1 MNKAR
6 KIKMKKIA
14 ILGAAGQIAQLVEP
28 MLLKKDDIDM
38 ILYLRH
44 PNKLN
49 QVNEAR
55 EKVIK
60 GDASNFEELKAAL
73 AGVDLVYANLAGS
86 NIEDQ
91 AKTVV
96 KAMDANNIKRLIWV
110 SSLGIYDEVPG
121 KFGEWN
127 KNILGSY
134 LTTYRAAA
142 DQITASDLD
151 YTIIRPAWLTNKDE
165 VSYEKTVGAETP
177 FKGTEVSR
185 LSVADYIANLIEN
198 PEKDVKANVG
208 LDKPGTDGDKPA
220 WY

>member
-1 MNKAR
+1 MT
-6 KIKMKKIA
+6 KIA

-28 MLLKKDDIDM
+28 MLLKKTDVDM
-38 ILYLRH
+38 VLYLRH
-44 PNKLN
+44 PNKLH
-49 QVNEAR
+49 QVDESR
-55 EKVIK
+55 EEIIK
-60 GDASNFEELKAAL
+60 GDASNFNELKAAL

-96 KAMDANNIKRLIWV
+96 KAMDANGIKRLIWV

-142 DQITASDLD
+142 DKITESDLD

-165 VSYEKTVGAETP
+165 VSYEKTVGAQTP

-185 LSVADYIANLIEN
+185 LSVADYIVNIIEN
-198 PEKDVKANVG
+198 PEEDLKSNVG

>member
-1 MNKAR
+1 MT
-6 KIKMKKIA
+6 KIA

-28 MLLKKDDIDM
+28 MLLKKTDVDM
-38 ILYLRH
+38 VLYLRH
-44 PNKLN
+44 PNKLH
-49 QVNEAR
+49 QVDESR
-55 EKVIK
+55 EEIIK
-60 GDASNFEELKAAL
+60 GDASNFNELKAAL
-73 AGVDLVYANLAGS
+73 AGVDLVYANLAGA

-91 AKTVV
+91 AETVV
-96 KAMDANNIKRLIWV
+96 KAMDANGIKRLIWI

-121 KFGEWN
+121 KFGDWN

-142 DQITASDLD
+142 DQITESDLD

-165 VSYEKTVGAETP
+165 VNYEKTIGAQTP

-185 LSVADYIANLIEN
+185 LSVADYIVKIIKN
-198 PEKDVKANVG
+198 PEEDLKANVG
-208 LDKPGTDGDKPA
+208 LDKAGTDGDKPA

>member
-1 MNKAR
+1 MT
-6 KIKMKKIA
+6 KIA

-28 MLLKKDDIDM
+28 MLLKKTDVDM

-49 QVNEAR
+49 RVDEER
-55 EKVIK
+55 EKIIK
-60 GDASNFEELKAAL
+60 GDANNFNELKVAL

-96 KAMDANNIKRLIWV
+96 KAMDANGIKRLIWI

-121 KFGEWN
+121 KFGDWN

-142 DQITASDLD
+142 DQITESDLD

-165 VSYEKTVGAETP
+165 VNYEKTIGAQTP

-185 LSVADYIANLIEN
+185 LSVADYIVKIIEN
-198 PEKDVKANVG
+198 PEEDLKANVG
-208 LDKPGTDGDKPA
+208 LDKAGTDGDKPA

>member
-1 MNKAR
+1 
-6 KIKMKKIA
+6 MKKIA

-44 PNKLN
+44 PTKLN

-96 KAMDANNIKRLIWV
+96 QAMDANNIKRLIWV

>member
-1 MNKAR
+1 MT
-6 KIKMKKIA
+6 KIA

-28 MLLKKDDIDM
+28 MLLKKTDVDM

-49 QVNEAR
+49 RVDEER
-55 EKVIK
+55 EKIIK
-60 GDASNFEELKAAL
+60 GDANNFNELKAAL

-96 KAMDANNIKRLIWV
+96 KAMDANGIKRLIWI

-121 KFGEWN
+121 KFGDWN

-142 DQITASDLD
+142 DQITESDLD

-165 VSYEKTVGAETP
+165 VNYEKTIAAQTP

-185 LSVADYIANLIEN
+185 LSVADYIVKIIEN
-198 PEKDVKANVG
+198 PEEDLKANVG
-208 LDKPGTDGDKPA
+208 LDKAGTDGDKPA

>member
-1 MNKAR
+1 MT
-6 KIKMKKIA
+6 KITV
-14 ILGAAGQIAQLVEP
+14 LGASGQIAQLAEK
-28 MLLKKDDIDM
+28 LFLKDNNNE
-38 ILYLRH
+38 LVLFLRH
-44 PNKLN
+44 PQKLN
-49 QVNEAR
+49 QSELDKRR
-55 EKVIK
+55 EKIIV
-60 GDASNFEELKAAL
+60 GDASKLAELLPAIQGA
-73 AGVDLVYANLAGS
+73 DIVYANLAGS

-96 KAMDANNIKRLIWV
+96 KAMDEAGVKRLIWI
-110 SSLGIYDEVPG
+110 SSLGVYDEVPG

-142 DQITASDLD
+142 DQVTTSNLD

-165 VSYEKTVGAETP
+165 VDYEMTKGANTP

-185 LSVADYIANLIEN
+185 LSVASYVNDLVEN
-198 PEKDVKANVG
+198 PSKDIQANVG
-208 LDKPGTDGDKPA
+208 LNKPNTDGDKPA

>member
-1 MNKAR
+1 MT
-6 KIKMKKIA
+6 KIA

-28 MLLKKDDIDM
+28 MLLKKTDVDM
-38 ILYLRH
+38 VLYLRH
-44 PNKLN
+44 PNKLH
-49 QVNEAR
+49 QVDESR
-55 EKVIK
+55 EEIIK
-60 GDASNFEELKAAL
+60 GDASNFNELKAAL
-73 AGVDLVYANLAGS
+73 AGVDLVYANLAGA

-91 AKTVV
+91 AETVV
-96 KAMDANNIKRLIWV
+96 KAMDANGIKRLIWV
-110 SSLGIYDEVPG
+110 SSLGIYNEVPG

-142 DQITASDLD
+142 DKITESDLD

-165 VSYEKTVGAETP
+165 INYEKTVGAQTP

-185 LSVADYIANLIEN
+185 LSVADYIVNIIEN
-198 PEKDVKANVG
+198 PEEDLKSNVG
-208 LDKPGTDGDKPA
+208 LDKPGTGGDKPA

>member
-1 MNKAR
+1 
-6 KIKMKKIA
+6 MKKIA

-96 KAMDANNIKRLIWV
+96 QAMDANNIKRLIWV

>member
-1 MNKAR
+1 MT
-6 KIKMKKIA
+6 KIA

-28 MLLKKDDIDM
+28 ILLKKTDVDM
-38 ILYLRH
+38 VLYLRH
-44 PNKLN
+44 PNKLH
-49 QVNEAR
+49 QVDESR
-55 EKVIK
+55 EEIIK
-60 GDASNFEELKAAL
+60 GDASNFNELKAAL
-73 AGVDLVYANLAGS
+73 TGVDLVYANLAGS

-91 AKTVV
+91 AQNVV
-96 KAMDANNIKRLIWV
+96 KAMNANGIKRLIWV

-127 KNILGSY
+127 KNTLGSY
-134 LTTYRAAA
+134 LSTYRAAA
-142 DQITASDLD
+142 DKITESDLD

-165 VSYEKTVGAETP
+165 VNYEKTVGAQTP

-185 LSVADYIANLIEN
+185 LSVADYIVNIIEN
-198 PEKDVKANVG
+198 PAEDLKANVG

>member
-1 MNKAR
+1 MT
-6 KIKMKKIA
+6 KIA

-28 MLLKKDDIDM
+28 MILKKTDVDM
-38 ILYLRH
+38 VLYLRH
-44 PNKLN
+44 PNKLH
-49 QVNEAR
+49 QVDESR
-55 EKVIK
+55 EEIIK
-60 GDASNFEELKAAL
+60 GDASNFNELKTAL
-73 AGVDLVYANLAGS
+73 AGVDLVYANLAGA

-91 AKTVV
+91 AETVV
-96 KAMDANNIKRLIWV
+96 KAMDTNGIKRLIWV

-121 KFGEWN
+121 KLGEWN

-142 DQITASDLD
+142 DKITESDLD

-165 VSYEKTVGAETP
+165 VSYEKTVGAQTP

-185 LSVADYIANLIEN
+185 LSVADYIVNIIEN
-198 PEKDVKANVG
+198 PAEDLKSNVG
-208 LDKPGTDGDKPA
+208 LDKPGTNGDKPA

>member
-1 MNKAR
+1 MT
-6 KIKMKKIA
+6 KITV
-14 ILGAAGQIAQLVEP
+14 LGASGQIAQLAEK
-28 MLLKKDDIDM
+28 LFLKDNNNE
-38 ILYLRH
+38 LVLFLRH
-44 PNKLN
+44 PQKLN
-49 QVNEAR
+49 QSELDKRR
-55 EKVIK
+55 EKIIV
-60 GDASNFEELKAAL
+60 GDASKLAELLPAIQGA
-73 AGVDLVYANLAGS
+73 DIVYANLAGS

-96 KAMDANNIKRLIWV
+96 KAMDEAGVKRLIWI
-110 SSLGIYDEVPG
+110 SSLGVYDEVPG

-142 DQITASDLD
+142 DQVTTSNLD

-165 VSYEKTVGAETP
+165 VDYEMTKGANTP

-185 LSVADYIANLIEN
+185 LSVASYVNDLVEN
-198 PEKDVKANVG
+198 PSKDIQANVG
-208 LDKPGTDGDKPA
+208 LNKSNTDGDKPA

>member
-1 MNKAR
+1 MT
-6 KIKMKKIA
+6 KIA

-28 MLLKKDDIDM
+28 MLLKKTDVDM
-38 ILYLRH
+38 VLYLRH
-44 PNKLN
+44 PNKLH
-49 QVNEAR
+49 QVDESR
-55 EKVIK
+55 EEIIK
-60 GDASNFEELKAAL
+60 GDASNFNELKAAL
-73 AGVDLVYANLAGS
+73 AGVDLVYANLAGA

-91 AKTVV
+91 AETVV
-96 KAMDANNIKRLIWV
+96 KAMDANGIKRLIWV
-110 SSLGIYDEVPG
+110 SSLGIYNEVPG

-142 DQITASDLD
+142 DKITESDLD

-165 VSYEKTVGAETP
+165 INYEKTVGAQTP

-185 LSVADYIANLIEN
+185 LSVADYIVNIIEN
-198 PEKDVKANVG
+198 PAEDLKSNFG

>member
-1 MNKAR
+1 MT
-6 KIKMKKIA
+6 KIA

-28 MLLKKDDIDM
+28 MLLKKTNIDM

-44 PNKLN
+44 PNKLTHVDD
-49 QVNEAR
+49 QR
-55 EKVIK
+55 EKIIK
-60 GDASNFEELKAAL
+60 GDASNFNELKTAL
-73 AGVDLVYANLAGS
+73 VGVDLVYANLAGS

-96 KAMDANNIKRLIWV
+96 KAMDATGIKRLIWV

-142 DQITASDLD
+142 DQITKSDLD

-165 VSYEKTVGAETP
+165 IDYEKTVGAQTP

-185 LSVADYIANLIEN
+185 LSVADYIVKVIEN
-198 PEKDVKANVG
+198 PEEDRKANVG

>member
-1 MNKAR
+1 
-6 KIKMKKIA
+6 MKKIA

>member
-1 MNKAR
+1 MT
-6 KIKMKKIA
+6 KIA

-28 MLLKKDDIDM
+28 MILKKTDVDM
-38 ILYLRH
+38 VLYLRH
-44 PNKLN
+44 PNKLH
-49 QVNEAR
+49 QVDESR
-55 EKVIK
+55 EEIIK
-60 GDASNFEELKAAL
+60 GDASNFNELKAAL
-73 AGVDLVYANLAGS
+73 AGVDLVYANLAGA

-91 AKTVV
+91 AETVV
-96 KAMDANNIKRLIWV
+96 KAMDTNGIKRLIWF
-110 SSLGIYDEVPG
+110 SSLRIYDEVPG

-127 KNILGSY
+127 KNILVSY

-142 DQITASDLD
+142 DKITESDLD

-165 VSYEKTVGAETP
+165 VSYEKTVGAQTP

-185 LSVADYIANLIEN
+185 LSVADYIVNIIESPAEDLKSN
-198 PEKDVKANVG
+198 FG

>member
-1 MNKAR
+1 
-6 KIKMKKIA
+6 MKKIA

-38 ILYLRH
+38 VLYLRH

>member
-1 MNKAR
+1 MT
-6 KIKMKKIA
+6 KIA

-28 MLLKKDDIDM
+28 MLLKKTDVDM
-38 ILYLRH
+38 VLYLRH
-44 PNKLN
+44 PNKLH
-49 QVNEAR
+49 QVDESR
-55 EKVIK
+55 EKIIK
-60 GDASNFEELKAAL
+60 GDASNFNELKAAL
-73 AGVDLVYANLAGS
+73 AGVDLVYANLAGA

-91 AKTVV
+91 AETVV
-96 KAMDANNIKRLIWV
+96 KAMDANGIKRLIWV

-142 DQITASDLD
+142 DKITESDLD

-165 VSYEKTVGAETP
+165 VSYEKTVGAQTP

-185 LSVADYIANLIEN
+185 LSVADYIVNIIEN
-198 PEKDVKANVG
+198 PAEDLKSNVG

>member
-1 MNKAR
+1 MT
-6 KIKMKKIA
+6 KIA

-28 MLLKKDDIDM
+28 MILKKTDVDM
-38 ILYLRH
+38 VLYLRH
-44 PNKLN
+44 PNKLH
-49 QVNEAR
+49 QVYESR
-55 EKVIK
+55 EEIIK
-60 GDASNFEELKAAL
+60 GDASNFNELKAAL
-73 AGVDLVYANLAGS
+73 ASVDLVYANLAGA

-91 AKTVV
+91 AETVV
-96 KAMDANNIKRLIWV
+96 KAMDTNGIKRLIWV

-142 DQITASDLD
+142 DKITESDLD

-165 VSYEKTVGAETP
+165 VSYEKTVGAQTP

-185 LSVADYIANLIEN
+185 LSVADYIVNIIEN
-198 PEKDVKANVG
+198 PAEDLKSNVG
-208 LDKPGTDGDKPA
+208 LDKPETDGDKPA

>member
-1 MNKAR
+1 MT
-6 KIKMKKIA
+6 KIA

-28 MLLKKDDIDM
+28 MLLKKTDVDM
-38 ILYLRH
+38 VLYLRH
-44 PNKLN
+44 PNKLH
-49 QVNEAR
+49 QVDESR
-55 EKVIK
+55 EEIIK
-60 GDASNFEELKAAL
+60 GDASNFNELKAAL
-73 AGVDLVYANLAGS
+73 AGVDLVYANLAGA

-91 AKTVV
+91 AETVV
-96 KAMDANNIKRLIWV
+96 KAMDANGIKRLIWV

-142 DQITASDLD
+142 DKITESDLD

-165 VSYEKTVGAETP
+165 INYEKTVGAQTP

-185 LSVADYIANLIEN
+185 LSVADYIVNIIEN
-198 PEKDVKANVG
+198 PEEDLKSNVG

>member
-1 MNKAR
+1 MT
-6 KIKMKKIA
+6 KIA

-28 MLLKKDDIDM
+28 MLLKKNDINM
-38 ILYLRH
+38 VLYLRH
-44 PNKLN
+44 PNKLKQIN
-49 QVNEAR
+49 DAR

-60 GDASNFEELKAAL
+60 GDASNFNELKEAL
-73 AGVDLVYANLAGS
+73 ADVDLVYANLAGS

-96 KAMDANNIKRLIWV
+96 KAMNANGIKRLIWV

-142 DQITASDLD
+142 DQITASNLD
-151 YTIIRPAWLTNKDE
+151 YTIISWLTNKNE
-165 VSYEKTVGAETP
+165 INYEKTVGATTP
-177 FKGTEVSR
+177 FRGTEVSR
-185 LSVADYIANLIEN
+185 LSVADYIADLIEN
-198 PEKDVKANVG
+198 PTKDVKANVG
-208 LDKPGTDGDKPA
+208 LDKAGTDGDKPA

>member
-1 MNKAR
+1 MT
-6 KIKMKKIA
+6 KIA
-14 ILGAAGQIAQLVEP
+14 VLGAAGQIAQLVEP
-28 MLLKKDDIDM
+28 MLLKKTDVDM
-38 ILYLRH
+38 VLYLRH
-44 PNKLN
+44 PNKLH
-49 QVNEAR
+49 QVDESR
-55 EKVIK
+55 EEIIK
-60 GDASNFEELKAAL
+60 EDASNFNELKAAL

-91 AKTVV
+91 AETVV
-96 KAMDANNIKRLIWV
+96 KAMDANGIKRLIWV

-142 DQITASDLD
+142 DKITESDLD

-165 VSYEKTVGAETP
+165 VNYEKTVGAQTS

-185 LSVADYIANLIEN
+185 LSVADYIVNIIKN
-198 PEKDVKANVG
+198 PEEDFKSNVG

>member
-1 MNKAR
+1 MT
-6 KIKMKKIA
+6 KIA

-28 MLLKKDDIDM
+28 MLLKKTDVDM

-49 QVNEAR
+49 RVDEER
-55 EKVIK
+55 EKIIK
-60 GDASNFEELKAAL
+60 GDANNFNELKTAL

-96 KAMDANNIKRLIWV
+96 KAMDANGIKRLIWI

-121 KFGEWN
+121 KFGDWN

-142 DQITASDLD
+142 DQITESDLD

-165 VSYEKTVGAETP
+165 VNYEKTIGAQTP

-185 LSVADYIANLIEN
+185 LSVADYIVKIIEN
-198 PEKDVKANVG
+198 PEEDLKANVG
-208 LDKPGTDGDKPA
+208 LDKAGTDDDKPA

>member
-1 MNKAR
+1 MT
-6 KIKMKKIA
+6 KIA

-28 MLLKKDDIDM
+28 MLLKKTDVDM
-38 ILYLRH
+38 VLYLRH
-44 PNKLN
+44 PNKLH
-49 QVNEAR
+49 QVDESR
-55 EKVIK
+55 EKIIK
-60 GDASNFEELKAAL
+60 GDASNFNELKAAL
-73 AGVDLVYANLAGS
+73 AGVDLVYANLAGA

-91 AKTVV
+91 AETVV
-96 KAMDANNIKRLIWV
+96 KAMDANGIKRLIWV
-110 SSLGIYDEVPG
+110 SSLGIYNEVPG

-142 DQITASDLD
+142 DKITESDLD

-165 VSYEKTVGAETP
+165 VSYEKTVGAQTP

-185 LSVADYIANLIEN
+185 LSVADYIVNIIEN
-198 PEKDVKANVG
+198 PAEDLKSNVG

>member
-1 MNKAR
+1 MT
-6 KIKMKKIA
+6 KIA

-28 MLLKKDDIDM
+28 MLLKKNDINM
-38 ILYLRH
+38 VLYLRH
-44 PNKLN
+44 PNKLKQIN
-49 QVNEAR
+49 DAR

-60 GDASNFEELKAAL
+60 GDASNFNELKEAL
-73 AGVDLVYANLAGS
+73 ADVDLVYANLAGS

-96 KAMDANNIKRLIWV
+96 KAMNANGIKRLIWV
-110 SSLGIYDEVPG
+110 SSLRIYDEVPG

-142 DQITASDLD
+142 DQITASNLD
-151 YTIIRPAWLTNKDE
+151 YTIIRPAWLTNKNE
-165 VSYEKTVGAETP
+165 INYEKTVGATTP
-177 FKGTEVSR
+177 FRGTEVSR
-185 LSVADYIANLIEN
+185 LSVADYIADLIEN
-198 PEKDVKANVG
+198 PTKDVKANVG
-208 LDKPGTDGDKPA
+208 LDKAGTDGDKPA

>member
-1 MNKAR
+1 MT
-6 KIKMKKIA
+6 KIA

-28 MLLKKDDIDM
+28 MLLKKTDVDM
-38 ILYLRH
+38 VLYLRH
-44 PNKLN
+44 PNKLH
-49 QVNEAR
+49 QVDESR
-55 EKVIK
+55 EEIIK
-60 GDASNFEELKAAL
+60 GDASNFNELKAAL
-73 AGVDLVYANLAGS
+73 AGVDLVYANLAGA

-91 AKTVV
+91 AETVV
-96 KAMDANNIKRLIWV
+96 KAMDANGIKRLIWV
-110 SSLGIYDEVPG
+110 SSLGIYNEVPG

-142 DQITASDLD
+142 DKITESDLD

-165 VSYEKTVGAETP
+165 INYEKAVGAQTP

-185 LSVADYIANLIEN
+185 LSVADYIVNIIEN
-198 PEKDVKANVG
+198 PEEDLKSNVG

>member
-1 MNKAR
+1 MT
-6 KIKMKKIA
+6 KIA

-28 MLLKKDDIDM
+28 MLLKKTDVDM
-38 ILYLRH
+38 VLYLRH
-44 PNKLN
+44 PNKLH
-49 QVNEAR
+49 QVDEGR
-55 EKVIK
+55 EEVIK
-60 GDASNFEELKAAL
+60 GDASNFNELKAAL
-73 AGVDLVYANLAGS
+73 AGVDLVYANLAGA

-91 AKTVV
+91 AETVV
-96 KAMDANNIKRLIWV
+96 KAMDANGIKRLIWV
-110 SSLGIYDEVPG
+110 SSLGIYNEVPG

-142 DQITASDLD
+142 DKITESDLD

-165 VSYEKTVGAETP
+165 INYEKTVGAQTP

-185 LSVADYIANLIEN
+185 LSVADYIVNIIEN
-198 PEKDVKANVG
+198 PEEDLKSNVG

>member
-1 MNKAR
+1 MT
-6 KIKMKKIA
+6 KIA

-28 MLLKKDDIDM
+28 MLLKKTDVDM
-38 ILYLRH
+38 VLYLRH
-44 PNKLN
+44 PNKLH
-49 QVNEAR
+49 QVDESR
-55 EKVIK
+55 EEIIK
-60 GDASNFEELKAAL
+60 GDASNFNELKAAL
-73 AGVDLVYANLAGS
+73 AGVDLVYANLAGA

-91 AKTVV
+91 AETVV
-96 KAMDANNIKRLIWV
+96 KAMDANGIKRLIWI

-121 KFGEWN
+121 KFGDWN

-142 DQITASDLD
+142 DQITESDLD

-165 VSYEKTVGAETP
+165 VNYEKTIGAQTP

-185 LSVADYIANLIEN
+185 LSVADYIVKIIEN
-198 PEKDVKANVG
+198 PEEDLKANVG
-208 LDKPGTDGDKPA
+208 LDKAGTDGDKPA

>member
-1 MNKAR
+1 
-6 KIKMKKIA
+6 MKKIA

-38 ILYLRH
+38 VLYLRH

-96 KAMDANNIKRLIWV
+96 QAMDANNIKRLIWV